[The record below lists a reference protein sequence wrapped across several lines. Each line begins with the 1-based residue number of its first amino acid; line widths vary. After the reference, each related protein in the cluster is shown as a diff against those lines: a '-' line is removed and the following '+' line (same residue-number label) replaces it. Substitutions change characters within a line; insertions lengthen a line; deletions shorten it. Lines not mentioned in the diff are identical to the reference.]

1 MRYPIRSARIL
12 TQRIVTQ
19 RGFRFALL
27 LCVAVLC
34 QPIQPVYAQTA
45 SPQAQTAS
53 PQERPMKH
61 YALLFHTSRTLT
73 PDEQK
78 QRALD
83 IAAWV
88 KGVTEMGVALDP
100 RSLGETAANFS
111 TEGGEIVSRHGS
123 SDPTFS
129 NIVFFDCSS
138 REQAVEIARR
148 HPGLHYGVT
157 VEVRQWT
164 SPRETAAKP

>member
-1 MRYPIRSARIL
+1 MRYPLRSASISA
-12 TQRIVTQ
+12 QRFAQ
-19 RGFRFALL
+19 RGLRGALFRLALML
-27 LCVAVLC
+27 SLGVFSH
-34 QPIQPVYAQTA
+34 PVKLIYAQTA
-45 SPQAQTAS
+45 SPQEKT
-53 PQERPMKH
+53 MKH

-78 QRALD
+78 QRTLD

-88 KGVTEMGVALDP
+88 KSVAEMGVALDP

-111 TEGGEIVSRHGS
+111 TQGGEIVSRNESG
-123 SDPTFS
+123 DPTFS

-164 SPRETAAKP
+164 SPRETALKP

>member
-1 MRYPIRSARIL
+1 MRYPLRSARIS

-27 LCVAVLC
+27 LSLAVLC
-34 QPIQPVYAQTA
+34 QPIHAQTA
-45 SPQAQTAS
+45 SPL
-53 PQERPMKH
+53 EKPMKH

-88 KGVTEMGVALDP
+88 KGVTEMGVTLDP

-111 TEGGEIVSRHGS
+111 AEGSEIVSRHGS

-129 NIVFFDCSS
+129 NIVFFDSSS
-138 REQAVEIARR
+138 REQAVEIARK

-164 SPRETAAKP
+164 SPRETAVKP